1 MDLPIRMKGNLEE
14 HFQKFIE
21 SVQGPEQGSCWG
33 FTGVTKPVSIYYV
46 CNASYLGVDISGTYF
61 KIYPKLNTL
70 RVRL

>member
-1 MDLPIRMKGNLEE
+1 MKGNLEK
-14 HFQKFIE
+14 HFQKFVE
-21 SVQGPEQGSCWG
+21 SVQGPEQGSWCG

-61 KIYPKLNTL
+61 KIYPKINTL